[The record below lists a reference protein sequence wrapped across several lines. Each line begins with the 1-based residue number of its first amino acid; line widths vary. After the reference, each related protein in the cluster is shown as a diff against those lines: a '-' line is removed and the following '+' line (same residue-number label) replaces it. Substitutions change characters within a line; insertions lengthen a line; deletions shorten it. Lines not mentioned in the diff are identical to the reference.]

1 LRQYVSW
8 RHRWSMRCKLLGMP
22 SGWLGCV
29 PRIESRMAQAR
40 VLQIIGE
47 RDAVGVAG
55 RSGYGMVAR
64 MAAAVALIGA
74 GEARNRVAAAEALA
88 PRQSLIGETLA
99 PRCPATAAAF
109 AAGEISSAAVRIVT
123 DAMRR
128 IPAGVHPRPRSSR
141 PWPGMPAGSNPA
153 AGTDHSPGAGAPGS
167 RRAATHRGAATPSAG
182 AALRP
187 NDDGSLRLERAPGQR
202 GRRDSADRAGFAQRP
217 TPGHRPDR
225 ARPAHPAPTQR
236 QRPGRRLL
244 HVAG

>member
-1 LRQYVSW
+1 
-8 RHRWSMRCKLLGMP
+8 MRCKLLGMP

-29 PRIESRMAQAR
+29 PGIESRMAQAR
-40 VLQIIGE
+40 VWQIIGE

-88 PRQSLIGETLA
+88 PRQSLIGETLP

-128 IPAGVHPRPRSSR
+128 IPAEVHPRPRSSR
-141 PWPGMPAGSNPA
+141 PWPGMPAGSNP
-153 AGTDHSPGAGAPGS
+153 GRWHRSLTGCWRTWIPTGRHPP
-167 RRAATHRGAATPSAG
+167 RRRHP
-182 AALRP
+182 
-187 NDDGSLRLERAPGQR
+187 QR
-202 GRRDSADRAGFAQRP
+202 GSCT
-217 TPGHRPDR
+217 TPE
-225 ARPAHPAPTQR
+225 
-236 QRPGRRLL
+236 
-244 HVAG
+244 

>member
-1 LRQYVSW
+1 MRQYVSW

-64 MAAAVALIGA
+64 MAAAVALI
-74 GEARNRVAAAEALA
+74 
-88 PRQSLIGETLA
+88 
-99 PRCPATAAAF
+99 

-141 PWPGMPAGSNPA
+141 PWPGMPAGSNP
-153 AGTDHSPGAGAPGS
+153 GRWHRSLTGCWRTWIPTGRHPP
-167 RRAATHRGAATPSAG
+167 RRRHPSAG

>member
-1 LRQYVSW
+1 
-8 RHRWSMRCKLLGMP
+8 MRCKLLGMP
-22 SGWLGCV
+22 SGWFGCV

-88 PRQSLIGETLA
+88 PRQSLIGETLP

-141 PWPGMPAGSNPA
+141 PWPGMPAGSNP
-153 AGTDHSPGAGAPGS
+153 G
-167 RRAATHRGAATPSAG
+167 RWHR
-182 AALRP
+182 
-187 NDDGSLRLERAPGQR
+187 SLTGCWR
-202 GRRDSADRAGFAQRP
+202 GRRPDTDPAGPDQRTPPQRNGNALVEACSMLLDDAVLPTAAGQRP
-217 TPGHRPDR
+217 PGAHHRP
-225 ARPAHPAPTQR
+225 ATAH
-236 QRPGRRLL
+236 RR
-244 HVAG
+244 VG